1 MIYFMRHK
9 HEQKGVKLLIEDQV
23 AKSENVLVLTRDE
36 LGKLSS
42 FHMSFNLTRSDSE
55 MFDIISI
62 KGCNGSLIHL

>member
-36 LGKLSS
+36 LGK
-42 FHMSFNLTRSDSE
+42 FVQHEFQSDT
-55 MFDIISI
+55 
-62 KGCNGSLIHL
+62 K